1 MCPSVATYLSADY
14 KNPFKRV
21 GLVQSRSHH
30 HLIEIL
36 TSSRHD
42 IAEKLLRWHLTT
54 INEIQRASHC
64 MFIHE
69 NVYQRKHIKPL
80 YVRLF

>member
-14 KNPFKRV
+14 KNPSKRV
-21 GLVQSRSHH
+21 GLVQSRFHH

-36 TSSRHD
+36 ICSRHD
-42 IAEKLLRWHLTT
+42 IAEKLLRWRLTT
-54 INEIQRASHC
+54 ITEIQRASHC

-69 NVYQRKHIKPL
+69 NVYHRKHIKPL